1 MENEPLLTTALEYAK
16 IGLPVFPLAKLS
28 KVPLK
33 NTSGF
38 KQATTDEEQIFEW
51 FTEIEPIANVGISL
65 VDTPYFVIDIDDHDG
80 TQSGMKS
87 LMTLSNGSSLPDNV
101 VIIRTPNNG
110 IHCYFKAPA
119 GIEIKQQIG
128 FKPGLD
134 CIKNFVVGPG
144 SRVKRQDGTVGTYEV
159 INGSLDSIGEA
170 PAFILNA
177 ITSNQQPKESSEVYT
192 LDYSSSGNTKKYTAV
207 LIEEI
212 VQGVNE
218 SERNVWVTRV
228 TGKLLRLGM
237 SSKEAY
243 EFLLVVNENFVRPPL
258 PDKEVNTIFK
268 SILKA
273 ESNKRKGVAT

>member
-1 MENEPLLTTALEYAK
+1 MESLLIEALGYAK

-51 FTEIEPIANVGISL
+51 FIQSEPLNIGISL
-65 VDTPYFVIDIDDHDG
+65 VDTPYFVVDCDRHTDEQDG
-80 TQSGMKS
+80 LKS
-87 LMTLSNGSSLPDNV
+87 LMELSKGEPLLDGAV
-101 VIIRTPNNG
+101 TVKTPNDG
-110 IHCYFKAPA
+110 IHFYFKQPK
-119 GIEIKQQIG
+119 GIEIKNQIG
-128 FKPGLD
+128 FKTGLD
-134 CIKNFVVGPG
+134 IIKNFVVGPG

-192 LDYSSSGNTKKYTAV
+192 LDYSSSGNTKKYTAT
-207 LIEEI
+207 LLEEI

-243 EFLLVVNENFVRPPL
+243 EFLLVVNENFVCPPL

>member
-1 MENEPLLTTALEYAK
+1 MESLLIEALGYAK
-16 IGLPVFPLAKLS
+16 MGLPVFPLAKLS

-38 KQATTDEEQIFEW
+38 KQATTDEELIFEW
-51 FTEIEPIANVGISL
+51 FIQSEPLNIGISL
-65 VDTPYFVIDIDDHDG
+65 VDTPYFVVDCDRHTDEQDG
-80 TQSGMKS
+80 LKS
-87 LMTLSNGSSLPDNV
+87 LMELSKGEPLLDGAV
-101 VIIRTPNNG
+101 TVKTPNDG
-110 IHCYFKAPA
+110 IHFYFKQPKS
-119 GIEIKQQIG
+119 IEIKNQIG
-128 FKPGLD
+128 FKTGLD
-134 CIKNFVVGPG
+134 IIKNFVVGPG

-192 LDYSSSGNTKKYTAV
+192 LDYSSSGNTKKYTAT
-207 LIEEI
+207 LLEEI
-212 VQGVNE
+212 VQGVDE

-237 SSKEAY
+237 NSKEAY
-243 EFLLVVNENFVRPPL
+243 EFLLIVNENFVRPSL
-258 PDKEVNTIFK
+258 HDKEINTIFK

>member
-1 MENEPLLTTALEYAK
+1 MESLLIEALGYAK
-16 IGLPVFPLAKLS
+16 IGLPVFPLSPLS
-28 KVPLK
+28 KIPLK
-33 NTSGF
+33 NTTGF
-38 KQATTDEEQIFEW
+38 KEATTNEELIFES
-51 FTEIEPIANVGISL
+51 FTEIEPLANIGISL
-65 VDTPYFVIDIDDHDG
+65 IDKPYFVIDIDDHDG

-87 LMTLSNGSSLPDNV
+87 LMSLSNGNSLPDDV
-101 VIIRTPNNG
+101 TAVRTPNNG
-110 IHCYFKAPA
+110 THLYFKAPTD
-119 GIEIKQQIG
+119 IEIKQQIG
-128 FKPGLD
+128 FRTGLD

-170 PAFILNA
+170 PTFILNA
-177 ITSNQQPKESSEVYT
+177 ITSNQQPKQSNASYT
-192 LDYSSSGNTKKYTAV
+192 LNFNDTARTKKYTAV
-207 LIEEI
+207 LLEEI
-212 VQGVNE
+212 VQGVDE

-273 ESNKRKGVAT
+273 ESNKRKGVAN